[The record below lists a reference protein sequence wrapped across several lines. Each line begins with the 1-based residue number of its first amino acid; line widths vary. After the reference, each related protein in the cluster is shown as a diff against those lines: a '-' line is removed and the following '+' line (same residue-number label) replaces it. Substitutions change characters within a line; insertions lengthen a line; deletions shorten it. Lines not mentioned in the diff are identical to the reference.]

1 MLNAVTLALFLAMV
15 IAGVI
20 RSQLQM
26 ATQT

>member
-1 MLNAVTLALFLAMV
+1 MLNAVTLALFLARV
-15 IAGVI
+15 IASVI